1 MKNIILKNGEKA
13 TIREAKKEDA
23 QFMIDFYNLVGGETD
38 FLSFSKNEFKIPL
51 EDYENLIASANKQ
64 DNSIILLTIIE
75 NKIISIASIE
85 STYKNKGKHV
95 GNLGIVINKDF
106 WGLGLGTQIMNYLIG
121 WAKSN
126 GITKKINLVTN
137 ENNPIAIRLYE
148 KFGFEKEGILKK
160 ETFINGV
167 YYDLIAM
174 GLFI

>member
-1 MKNIILKNGEKA
+1 MKNVILKNGKKV
-13 TIREAKKEDA
+13 TIRKAKKEDA

-38 FLSFSKNEFKIPL
+38 FLSFGKNEFKIPL
-51 EDYENLIASANKQ
+51 KDYENLIESTNKQ
-64 DNSIILLTIIE
+64 DNSIILLAIVE

-85 STYKNKGKHV
+85 STYRNKGRHV
-95 GNLGIVINKDF
+95 GTFGIVISKNF
-106 WGLGLGTQIMNYLIG
+106 WGLGLGSEIMNYLID

-137 ENNPIAIRLYE
+137 ENNPTAIRLYE

-174 GLFI
+174 GLLI